1 MIQILDK
8 RKCCGCSA
16 CSSTCPKRCIQ
27 MVEDEEG
34 FLYPQVDEAV
44 CIDCGLCEKVC
55 NELQPYKTRKPLKVL
70 AAMNMNNAIRQKSSS
85 GGIFYSLAE
94 KVISG
99 GGVVFG
105 ARFDDNWQVVIDY
118 SENLNGVE
126 AFMGSKYVQA
136 RIESAYKDA
145 KQFLQK
151 GRLVLF
157 SGTPCQVAGLYKFL
171 QKKYDNLL
179 TVDFICHGTPSPK
192 VWRMYLDEVLDNI
205 KFIKNISFRNKIY
218 GWRHLH
224 FSVDYDEN
232 GNSIS
237 LLNSAYKNQYMKAFL
252 ADLILRPSC
261 SCCAV
266 KSFSSQSDITL
277 ADFWG
282 IWNVNPEMNDDKG
295 TTMLFINTKKGLD
308 ALPEDGLVKYAE
320 SSYETAL
327 KYNKAC
333 EVSVAPNPKRQIFFK
348 QLKDTQSVAFLID
361 TTLKRPFLLRARD
374 GIKCL
379 INRILRR
386 GGKRYY
392 DNLFYIN
399 NPSIVSI
406 SFRNKENGWRDYKIE
421 IDIIDTKA

>member
-1 MIQILDK
+1 
-8 RKCCGCSA
+8 
-16 CSSTCPKRCIQ
+16 
-27 MVEDEEG
+27 
-34 FLYPQVDEAV
+34 
-44 CIDCGLCEKVC
+44 
-55 NELQPYKTRKPLKVL
+55 
-70 AAMNMNNAIRQKSSS
+70 
-85 GGIFYSLAE
+85 
-94 KVISG
+94 
-99 GGVVFG
+99 
-105 ARFDDNWQVVIDY
+105 
-118 SENLNGVE
+118 
-126 AFMGSKYVQA
+126 
-136 RIESAYKDA
+136 
-145 KQFLQK
+145 
-151 GRLVLF
+151 
-157 SGTPCQVAGLYKFL
+157 
-171 QKKYDNLL
+171 
-179 TVDFICHGTPSPK
+179 
-192 VWRMYLDEVLDNI
+192 
-205 KFIKNISFRNKIY
+205 
-218 GWRHLH
+218 
-224 FSVDYDEN
+224 
-232 GNSIS
+232 
-237 LLNSAYKNQYMKAFL
+237 
-252 ADLILRPSC
+252 
-261 SCCAV
+261 
-266 KSFSSQSDITL
+266 
-277 ADFWG
+277 
-282 IWNVNPEMNDDKG
+282 MNDDKG